1 MDQALSEQSEK
12 VAGAPTQSAAVPS
25 QSVTDEVSKVA
36 TEQPPAVQALPP
48 EPAGDAAGDGAAAI
62 LEEREKAQKLKAE
75 VEELRQLLE
84 KAQVSASEKSELS
97 ERVEALAAQ
106 VVLQKS
112 AARLRVLDSMGVKE
126 HLKKY
131 APEVDVDTPEGMTE
145 LQTWAES
152 HPEFV
157 SSSRSEDGPAFS
169 PDQLTKKFNSPH
181 LVNIEM
187 LKGRKP

>member
-1 MDQALSEQSEK
+1 MDQALSEQNDK

-25 QSVTDEVSKVA
+25 QPVTGEVSKVA

-48 EPAGDAAGDGAAAI
+48 EPVGDAAGDGAAAI

-75 VEELRQLLE
+75 VDELRQLLE
-84 KAQVSASEKSELS
+84 KAQLGATEKDELS
-97 ERVEALAAQ
+97 ERVEALAGQ
-106 VVLQKS
+106 VVQQKS

-131 APEVDVDTPEGMTE
+131 APDVDVDTPEGMTE

-152 HPEFV
+152 HPEFLTA
-157 SSSRSEDGPAFS
+157 SRADDGPAFS
-169 PDQLTKKFNSPH
+169 AEQLTSKFKSPH
-181 LVNIEM
+181 LVNIQM